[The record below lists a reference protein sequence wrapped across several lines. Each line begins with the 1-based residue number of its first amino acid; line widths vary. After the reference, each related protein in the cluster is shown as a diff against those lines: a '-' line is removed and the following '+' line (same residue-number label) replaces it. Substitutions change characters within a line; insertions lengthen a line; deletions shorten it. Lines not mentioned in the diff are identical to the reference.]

1 MGHRFAAL
9 AVAGLGLMVVAV
21 SSGVAAQEKR
31 PALLCLLPTS
41 RETYG
46 TQDLKPPER
55 VARELRELGFER
67 GWHVGWDD
75 LTPEYLR
82 QFNAVLL
89 YDIPCTTPG
98 HIDPKTEQQLAMLR
112 GYVEDGGGLW
122 LSEYP
127 YNRSKIEVQN
137 ALLAPWGG
145 RILWELAKDDATL
158 CTLQPPCP
166 ALQFCWTN
174 AITRS
179 PLTEGVR
186 GLYYGIDFWEPGSP
200 NTCPIEVNSDWQV
213 LARGMPTAASFMVN
227 PSAIELAGPG
237 SIASA
242 PALLAVRQCGKGR
255 VVLWPMSLVYTL
267 MDGYHWMLEGGVV
280 MQGRPPDR
288 PSDGARLTYNL
299 LKWLVEPSVAAGMG
313 GYVYQPPPSPPRE
326 AEPGFQEI
334 DWSQVRPVSPL
345 YPHAFAGLIGAQ
357 TALSSGTG
365 APEEFIASA
374 KHAGYQFI
382 AFTEDLERLNAAGWD
397 KLVAA
402 CKAGTDAGFAAIP
415 GLYYR
420 TVYGVEY
427 VTFGDLLIYPK
438 PDWLRDVEGKRRL
451 RENDCF
457 VRGLSDTPPIIMVY
471 PRRNPRP
478 LRVNAQ
484 FYGFATHTYEAGK
497 LVDESFTSYL
507 ELAREGLMLYP
518 LAAHFV
524 RTPEEVAQAREAGMQ
539 TYIRAESPS
548 GVVRSV
554 QGMHQGRNP
563 IGWCKPSFVSSGPEV
578 QYFYADNWGTA
589 DLAVRNGD
597 RHRVQLM
604 AHSDA
609 GIREVKLY
617 DHTQAIRRFL
627 PGGAKDLTL
636 NVDGF
641 HDRQHAYVAQ
651 VTDTQGRTAI
661 TWSRTTQ
668 VQECSHDM
676 CGDNWNDMPTGKYN
690 NDSGGG
696 HLRGTECQVNG
707 RADILMWPSVINQ
720 MGDGYAALKRSG
732 MVCRFGWDLFYSLD
746 HVYDGPGQPGIAYDS
761 RAVVPNSW
769 FEGEVRQRYFAR
781 RPPGPHLTVLEG
793 RIKLRRDIE
802 MKGSPGIAFVTMKG
816 SDQLIVPAR
825 NGMATVIRHPGRP
838 EFSYFG
844 SAPLAAGEYVSVS
857 ALPATVFALEDGMS
871 YGVWWSQATGGRPW
885 AFVGVGQAGETM
897 RAGTEVKWRL
907 AVLSATD
914 AEGDYPY
921 AKGYYPFME
930 GSNVLSEMVQK
941 RMGLVGKPAY
951 EVRPV
956 VGKVESTRLV
966 LQLVAQDSG
975 WRGLITKAQ
984 LPVPL
989 PVYVSGLNPKWSAGV
1004 WYKGRNV
1011 LLSPE
1016 WPPFDEY
1023 GFGCWTR
1030 NSFVVPRERTDEI
1043 QRFPVVDGIGYLE
1056 LDTEDADR
1064 DVFIG
1069 NLVVCDNPDLWLTF
1083 IRDPKRTYVEVHNPT
1098 DATIKATVRAA
1109 PGFDL
1114 FGPFEEPVQVP
1125 AGTSVTVDV
1134 A

>member
-1 MGHRFAAL
+1 MGRHVAAL
-9 AVAGLGLMVVAV
+9 IIASLGLVVAC
-21 SSGVAAQEKR
+21 SCATTAQKK
-31 PALLCLLPTS
+31 PAILCLVPMT
-41 RETYG
+41 REAYG

-55 VARELRELGFER
+55 VARELKELGFER

-75 LTPEYLR
+75 LTPQYLR

-89 YDIPCTTPG
+89 YDMPCTTPG
-98 HIDPKTEQQLAMLR
+98 RSDPKVEQQLAMLR
-112 GYVEDGGGLW
+112 QYVEDGGGLW

-127 YNRSKIEVQN
+127 YNRSKVEVQN

-145 RILWELAKDDATL
+145 RILWELARDDATV

-166 ALQFCWTN
+166 ALRFSWTN
-174 AITRS
+174 AISRS
-179 PLTEGVR
+179 PITEGVQ
-186 GLYYGIDFWEPGSP
+186 GLYYGLDFWEPGSP
-200 NTCPIEVNSDWQV
+200 NTCPLQVSSDWQI
-213 LARGMPTAASFMVN
+213 LARGMPTAASFAVN
-227 PSAIELAGPG
+227 PSAPEVAGPG

-242 PALLAVRQCGKGR
+242 PPLLAVRQCGKGR

-267 MDGYHWMLEGGVV
+267 MDGYHWMLEGGIV
-280 MQGRPPDR
+280 MHGRPPER

-299 LKWLVEPSVAAGMG
+299 LKWLVEPSVAGGMG
-313 GYVYQPPPSPPRE
+313 GYVYQPPPAPPRE

-345 YPHAFAGLIGAQ
+345 YPRALVGLVGAQ
-357 TALSSGTG
+357 TALSSGRGT
-365 APEEFIASA
+365 PEEFAVAA
-374 KHAGYQFI
+374 KRAGYQFI
-382 AFTEDLERLNAAGWD
+382 AFTEDLERLDAPGWD

-402 CKAGTDAGFAAIP
+402 CQALTGPDFAALP

-420 TVYGVEY
+420 TVYGAEY
-427 VTFGDLLIYPK
+427 VTFGDMLIYPK
-438 PDWLRDVEGKRRL
+438 PDWLGKVGTARRL

-484 FYGFATHTYEAGK
+484 FYGFATHTYEADK
-497 LVDESFTSYL
+497 LVDESFVSYL
-507 ELAREGLMLYP
+507 ELAREGTMLYP
-518 LAAHFV
+518 MAVHFV
-524 RTPEEVAQAREAGMQ
+524 RAPEEIALAKQAGLQ
-539 TYIRAESPS
+539 TCIRAEAPA

-563 IGWCKPSFVSSGPEV
+563 IGWCKPCYVSSGPEV

-597 RHRVQLM
+597 RHRLQLM
-604 AHSDA
+604 ARSQV
-609 GIREVKLY
+609 GLKEVRFF
-617 DHTQAIRRFL
+617 DHTEVIRRFL
-627 PGGAKDLTL
+627 PGGARELTL

-641 HDRQHAYVAQ
+641 HDRQHDYVAQ
-651 VTDTQGRTAI
+651 ITDATGQTAI
-661 TWSRTTQ
+661 TWSRDTE

-696 HLRGTECQVNG
+696 ALRGTECQVSR
-707 RADILMWPSVINQ
+707 RADLLMWPSVINQ
-720 MGDGYAALKRSG
+720 MGDGYATLKRSG

-746 HVYDGPGQPGIAYDS
+746 NVYDGPGQPGIAYDS

-769 FEGEVRQRYFAR
+769 FEGEVRQRYFVR
-781 RPPGPHLTVLEG
+781 RPPGPHLTMVEG
-793 RIKLRRDIE
+793 RLKLRRDIQ
-802 MKGSPGIAFVTMKG
+802 MKGSPGIAFITIKG
-816 SDQLIVPAR
+816 GDQLYVPGR
-825 NGMATVIRHPGRP
+825 GGMASVIRHPGRP
-838 EFSYFG
+838 EFSYFD
-844 SAPLAAGEYVSVS
+844 SAPLAVGDYVSVS
-857 ALPATVFALEDGMS
+857 TLPATIFALDEGLS
-871 YGVWWSQATGGRPW
+871 YGVWWGPATGGHPW
-885 AFVGVGQAGETM
+885 AFVGVGQVGETM
-897 RAGTEVKWRL
+897 KAGTEVTWRL

-921 AKGYYPFME
+921 ARGYYPFME

-941 RMGLVGKPAY
+941 RMGLAGSPAY
-951 EVRPV
+951 QVRPV

-966 LQLVAQDSG
+966 LRLAARDGG
-975 WRGLITKAQ
+975 WRGVITRAQ

-989 PVYVSGLNPKWSAGV
+989 PVYVSGLNPKWSAGI
-1004 WYKGRNV
+1004 WYKGHST

-1016 WPPFDEY
+1016 WPSFDEY
-1023 GFGCWTR
+1023 GFACWTR
-1030 NSFVVPRERTDEI
+1030 NTFVVPRERTDEI
-1043 QRFPVVDGIGYLE
+1043 QRIPVVEGAGYLQ

-1069 NLVVCDNPDLWLTF
+1069 NFVTCDNPDLRLSF
-1083 IRDPKRTYVEVHNPT
+1083 FRDPRRSHVEVHNPT
-1098 DATIKATVRAA
+1098 DATVAARVRPA

-1114 FGPFEEPVQVP
+1114 LATFEKPVQVP
-1125 AGTSVTVDV
+1125 AGASVTVDV
-1134 A
+1134 P

>member
-1 MGHRFAAL
+1 MGGKTAPFTM
-9 AVAGLGLMVVAV
+9 AGLGLVMMAV
-21 SSGVAAQEKR
+21 SGGGMAQEKR
-31 PALLCLLPTS
+31 PAILCVVPTA
-41 RETYG
+41 REAYG
-46 TQDLKPPER
+46 APDLEPPER
-55 VARELRELGFER
+55 VAQELKELGFER

-75 LTPEYLR
+75 LTPQYLR

-89 YDIPCTTPG
+89 YDFPCTTPG
-98 HIDPKTEQQLAMLR
+98 KIDPKVEQQLAVLR
-112 GYVEDGGGLW
+112 QYLEDGGGLW
-122 LSEYP
+122 FSEYP

-145 RILWELAKDDATL
+145 RILWELVKDDSAPY
-158 CTLQPPCP
+158 TLQPPCP
-166 ALQFCWTN
+166 PLRFSWTN
-174 AITRS
+174 AIARA
-179 PLTEGVR
+179 PITEGVQ
-186 GLYYGIDFWEPGSP
+186 GLYYGVDFWEPGSP
-200 NTCPIEVNSDWQV
+200 NTCPVEVSNDWQV
-213 LARGMPTAASFMVN
+213 LVRGMPSAASAKVN
-227 PSAIELAGPG
+227 PSAPEVEGPG

-242 PALLAVRQCGKGR
+242 PPLLAVRQCGKGR

-267 MDGYHWMLEGGVV
+267 MDGYHWMLEGGIV

-299 LKWLVEPSVAAGMG
+299 LKWLVEPSLAAGMG
-313 GYVYQPPPSPPRE
+313 GYVYQPPPVPPRE

-334 DWSQVRPVSPL
+334 DWTQERPVAPL
-345 YPHAFAGLIGAQ
+345 YPRAFVGLVGAQ

-365 APEEFIASA
+365 TPEEFIAAA
-374 KHAGYQFI
+374 KRAGYQFVV
-382 AFTEDLERLNAAGWD
+382 FTEDLERLDAAAWD

-402 CKAGTDAGFAAIP
+402 CQAGAGPEFAAIP

-420 TVYGVEY
+420 TVYGAEY
-427 VTFGDLLIYPK
+427 VTFGDLLIYPR
-438 PDWLRDVEGKRRL
+438 PEWLREVGGRRRL

-484 FYGFATHTYEAGK
+484 FYGFATHTYEADK

-507 ELAREGLMLYP
+507 ELAREGTMLYP
-518 LAAHFV
+518 MAVHFV
-524 RTPEEVAQAREAGMQ
+524 RTPEEVGRARTAGMQ
-539 TYIRAESPS
+539 TCIRAETPS

-554 QGMHQGRNP
+554 QGMTQGRNP
-563 IGWCKPSFVSSGPEV
+563 IGWCKPCYVSSGPEV
-578 QYFYADNWGTA
+578 QYLHADNWGTA

-604 AHSDA
+604 ARSEA
-609 GIREVKLY
+609 GLKEVKLY
-617 DHTQAIRRFL
+617 DHTQVVRRLL
-627 PGGAKDLTL
+627 PSGKRELTL
-636 NVDGF
+636 NVDNF
-641 HDRQHAYVAQ
+641 HDRQHDYVAQ
-651 VTDTQGRTAI
+651 ITDMRGGTAI
-661 TWSRTTQ
+661 TWSRNTE

-696 HLRGTECQVNG
+696 HLRGTECQINR
-707 RADILMWPSVINQ
+707 RADIQMWPSVINQ

-761 RAVVPNSW
+761 RAVLPNSW
-769 FEGEVRQRYFAR
+769 FEGEVRNRYFVR
-781 RPPGPHLTVLEG
+781 RPPGPHLTVVEG

-816 SDQLIVPAR
+816 QNQLFIPSR
-825 NGMATVIRHPGRP
+825 NGTATVIRHPGRP
-838 EFSYFG
+838 EFSYFD
-844 SAPLAAGEYVSVS
+844 SAPLAMGDYVSVS
-857 ALPATVFALEDGMS
+857 VPPATVFALEEGMN
-871 YGVWWSQATGGRPW
+871 YGVWWGQATGGRPW
-885 AFVGVGQAGETM
+885 AFVGVGQAGETLK
-897 RAGTEVKWRL
+897 AGTEVKWRL

-914 AEGDYPY
+914 AEGGYPY

-930 GSNVLSEMVQK
+930 DSNVLSEGVQK

-951 EVRPV
+951 EVRPA
-956 VGKVESTRLV
+956 VGKVESTRLT
-966 LQLVAQDSG
+966 LQLAAEDGG
-975 WRGLITKAQ
+975 WRGVITKAQ

-989 PVYVSGLNPKWSAGV
+989 PVYVSGLNAKWSAGV

-1030 NSFVVPRERTDEI
+1030 NSFVVPRERMDEI
-1043 QRFPVVDGIGYLE
+1043 QRIPVVDGFGYLE

-1069 NLVVCDNPDLWLTF
+1069 NFTVCDNPDLWLTF
-1083 IRDPKRTYVEVHNPT
+1083 IRDPKRSYVEVHNPT
-1098 DATIKATVRAA
+1098 DAMVEAKVSSA

-1114 FGPFEEPVQVP
+1114 CGAFEKPVQVP
-1125 AGTSVTVDV
+1125 AGASVTVDV
-1134 A
+1134 P